1 MKEMTISRSKMI
13 GWALILIGVLFLLLA
28 LFQFT
33 SGEANLWGFILLII
47 TLIFF
52 ILGVRI
58 YRGEEITLS
67 KSNMIGWWL
76 ILIGIFFLIPSLR
89 SVATDTGDS
98 LIFGATILIVSLV
111 IITLGVIVIKK

>member
-1 MKEMTISRSKMI
+1 M
-13 GWALILIGVLFLLLA
+13 
-28 LFQFT
+28 
-33 SGEANLWGFILLII
+33 
-47 TLIFF
+47 
-52 ILGVRI
+52 RI
-58 YRGEEITLS
+58 YRGEEIALS

-98 LIFGATILIVSLV
+98 LIFGAIILIVSLV